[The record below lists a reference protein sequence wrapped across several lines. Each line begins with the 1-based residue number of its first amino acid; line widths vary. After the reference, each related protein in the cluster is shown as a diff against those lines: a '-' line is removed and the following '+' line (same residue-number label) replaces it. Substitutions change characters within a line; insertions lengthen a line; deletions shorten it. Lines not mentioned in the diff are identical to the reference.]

1 LSRAWVLRTCCVAGL
16 LVASAL
22 GLPQHSSSQPSK
34 QDYALIYGTV
44 WGPDDYPVPGV
55 HINIRRASDK
65 KPKWQLVS
73 NERGEFL
80 QRVPVGSQDYIVE
93 ADVKVPKGEPKPQ
106 TTVHIDDNE
115 RRNMSL
121 HLTKEELPRH

>member
-1 LSRAWVLRTCCVAGL
+1 MPRALAIQVCCAAGL
-16 LVASAL
+16 LVAFAPGS
-22 GLPQHSSSQPSK
+22 PQHSSSQPK

-55 HINIRRASDK
+55 HIDIRRASDK

-80 QRVPVGSQDYIVE
+80 QRVPVGTQDYVVE
-93 ADVKVPKGEPKPQ
+93 ADVKVPKGQEKPQ

-121 HLTKEELPRH
+121 HLTKDELPRR